1 MKKVLNIS
9 FLLLIFCLS
18 GSMGCKSGHDLQ
30 DIGLIEIEPDEPE
43 AFLWDEEDQ
52 TVANTLDE
60 TVYTPVM
67 PATTSFG
74 PAAEEQQSLEG
85 TSDLVAMSE
94 AGSYVVSMTYPWP
107 ECGVVRVDKTMP
119 REVELNKPFDYYIT
133 ITNLTNTTLTD
144 VIIAEDIP
152 ENFKFK
158 GSSPTAEEVVTKL
171 EWQIESLGP
180 KAVKRYTV
188 SGIATYGDTLKNST
202 TVFTPVIPIFSDMKV
217 VEPKLKLNKTIPTE
231 ALLCDMIPVRIV
243 VTNTGTGVVKNI
255 KITDKLPD
263 GLRTS
268 DGRNELVFDA
278 GNLMT
283 GQSREF
289 SAELKATRIG
299 KYVSKAIATSGT
311 SLRAESI
318 ETSITV
324 GLPSLII
331 RKVGSE
337 RQYIGRPITYEITV
351 ENKSDV
357 SAKNTTV
364 EDTIPT
370 GVTSLKATAGAKL
383 SGSKLVW
390 DLGTLEPNSSRTVSI
405 SYVPTK
411 AGTFLN
417 GATATAYCTNLVTAS
432 AKTIITG
439 ISAVLME
446 VADVEDPVRIGDQ
459 ATYVIKVTNQG
470 SADATNIRIACTL
483 EDNVQYIS
491 SAGATAG
498 TKDGDL
504 VRFLPLH
511 NLAPQ
516 ALAAWRVV
524 VTAVRPGD
532 VRFKVS
538 MTNDQLTRPVEETEA
553 THIYE

>member
-52 TVANTLDE
+52 TVAEALEE
-60 TVYTPVM
+60 TVYTPI
-67 PATTSFG
+67 PAATTSFE
-74 PAAEEQQSLEG
+74 PSVEEPSLEG

-158 GSSPTAEEVVTKL
+158 GSNPTAEEVVTKL

-188 SGIATYGDTLKNST
+188 SGIATYGDSLKNST

-217 VEPKLKLNKTIPTE
+217 VEPKLKLTKTIPAE
-231 ALLCDMIPVRIV
+231 ALLCDLIPVRLV

-255 KITDKLPD
+255 KIIDTLPD

-283 GQSREF
+283 GQSRQF
-289 SAELKATRIG
+289 SAELKATKVG
-299 KYVSKAIATSGT
+299 TYVSKAIATSGT
-311 SLRAESI
+311 NLRTESA
-318 ETSITV
+318 ETSTIV
-324 GLPSLII
+324 GLPSLTI
-331 RKVGSE
+331 RKIGSE
-337 RQYIGRPITYEITV
+337 HQYIGRPITYEITV

-357 SAKNTTV
+357 PAKNTTV
-364 EDTIPT
+364 EDTIPP
-370 GVTSLKATAGAKL
+370 GVNSLKATAGAKL

-390 DLGTLEPNSSRTVSI
+390 DFGTLEPNTSRTVSI
-405 SYVPTK
+405 SYVPTR
-411 AGTFLN
+411 AGTFTN
-417 GATATAYCTNLVTAS
+417 GATATAYCTNPVTAS

-446 VADVEDPVRIGDQ
+446 VADVEDPVRVSDQ
-459 ATYVIKVTNQG
+459 ATYVIRVTNQG
-470 SADATNIRIACTL
+470 SASATNIRISCVL

-498 TKDGDL
+498 TKEGDI
-504 VRFLPLH
+504 VRFLPLS

-516 ALAAWRVV
+516 AMAAWRVV
-524 VTAVRPGD
+524 VTAIRPGD

-538 MTNDQLTRPVEETEA
+538 MTTDQLTRPVEETEA
-553 THIYE
+553 THLYE

>member
-18 GSMGCKSGHDLQ
+18 GSTGCKSGHDLQ

-52 TVANTLDE
+52 TVADTLE
-60 TVYTPVM
+60 GNVYA
-67 PATTSFG
+67 PATETQPFRSG
-74 PAAEEQQSLEG
+74 EELPVEG
-85 TSDLVAMSE
+85 KSDLVVMSE

-119 REVELNKPFDYYIT
+119 KEVELNKPFDYYIT

-158 GSSPTAEEVVTKL
+158 GSNPTAQENVTKL

-188 SGIATYGDTLKNST
+188 SGVATYGDSLKNST
-202 TVFTPVIPIFSDMKV
+202 TVFTPVVPIFSDMKV
-217 VEPKLKLNKTIPTE
+217 VEPKLKLIKTIPTE
-231 ALLCDMIPVRIV
+231 ALLCDLIPVRFV
-243 VTNTGTGVVKNI
+243 VTNTGTGVVKNV
-255 KITDKLPD
+255 KIIDSLPD

-268 DGRNELVFDA
+268 DGRYEMTFDA
-278 GNLMT
+278 GNLMA
-283 GQSREF
+283 GQSRQF
-289 SAELKATRIG
+289 SAELKATKVG
-299 KYVSKAIATSGT
+299 TYLSKAIATSGT
-311 SLRAESI
+311 SLRAESEATTTI
-318 ETSITV
+318 V
-324 GLPSLII
+324 GLPSLTI
-331 RKVGSE
+331 RKTGSE
-337 RQYIGRPITYEITV
+337 RQYIGKAVTYEIVV

-357 SAKNTTV
+357 PAKNTTV
-364 EDTIPT
+364 EDTIPL

-383 SGSKLVW
+383 TGSKLVW
-390 DLGTLEPNSSRTVSI
+390 DFGTLEPNSSNKVSV
-405 SYVPTK
+405 SYTPTQ
-411 AGTFLN
+411 AGTFMSS
-417 GATATAYCTNLVTAS
+417 ATATAYCTNPVTAS
-432 AKTIITG
+432 VKTIITG
-439 ISAVLME
+439 ISAVLLE
-446 VADVEDPVRIGDQ
+446 VADVDDPVRVGDQ
-459 ATYVIKVTNQG
+459 ATYVITVTNQG
-470 SADATNIRIACTL
+470 SADASNIRISCEL
-483 EDNVQYIS
+483 ESNVQYVS

-498 TKDGDL
+498 TK
-504 VRFLPLH
+504 VNNTVKFLPLH
-511 NLAPQ
+511 SLAPK
-516 ALAAWRVV
+516 AKAAWRVV

-538 MTNDQLTRPVEETEA
+538 MTADELTRPVEESEA